1 MYTMRRPKSGVDRY
15 DTPGS
20 CSDSARPPV
29 APGAQLPPSRY
40 LWRRIGFFLLTA
52 LFFSAG
58 AATMFR

>member
-1 MYTMRRPKSGVDRY
+1 MYTKRRPKSGIERY

-20 CSDSARPPV
+20 CSDSAGQPV
-29 APGAQLPPSRY
+29 VPGAPRSPTRY
-40 LWRRIGFFLLTA
+40 LWRRIGFFVLTA